1 MASNFDFLK
10 SAWTTLLEDAVEAEL
25 NVFRSPRT
33 TVFYARRTLERTVLW
48 LYANDAGLMKP
59 YQENLAALIHDPK
72 FREILPTSLF
82 QNVRLI
88 HKLGNLAVH
97 SDTSINSTDALH
109 SARMLHAVL
118 GWVARVYSKTP
129 LTVPPFDDS
138 LVPRPSA
145 PAVPDRTS
153 EQLKQLQQELGA
165 KDKELAERE
174 ERLKQTDEE
183 IAQLKQ
189 QIAELRESREKNVP
203 VEIINEATT
212 RDLFIDVLLREA
224 GWNPHGPNVY
234 EFPVKGMPNTTGDG
248 FVDYV
253 LWGKNGLPLGVVEAK
268 RTKRDPQE
276 GQRQAELYA
285 DCLAQTFK
293 QRPVIYYTNGYE
305 TWMWDDHNYPPREVQ
320 GFYTQDE
327 LQLLINR
334 RGSRQDITTAA
345 LNHEIVERH
354 YQHEAIRRVTETFG
368 HDRQRRALLV
378 MATGTG
384 KTRISIAA
392 VELLM
397 KADWV
402 RRVLFLADRNGL
414 LTQAKRNFAKWLP
427 STSAVDITQEK
438 EDDDSRIVFST
449 YPTMMNS
456 IDDERRDGVNR
467 FGVGH
472 FDLVIIDE
480 AHRSVYSKYK
490 AIFEYFDSLLLGL
503 TATPRADADRD
514 TYDLFNLEKGVP
526 TAAYELEQ
534 AVADEYLVP
543 FTPIAVPLKFLR
555 KGVKYADLS
564 DDEKTEYEEKFY
576 DEETGQIPPEIDAA
590 ALNRWLFN
598 EDTVDQVLAYVMQHG
613 LKVEGGDKLGKTIV
627 FAANQPHADYIV
639 ERFDINYPHLAG
651 KFCRT
656 IHNKVSYVQS
666 LIDDFSVPNK
676 QPQIAV
682 SVDMLDTGID
692 IPECVN
698 LVFFKRVR
706 SKTKF
711 WQMIGRG
718 TRLCLDLFGP
728 GLHKESFN
736 IFDFCENLE
745 YFGRNPEG
753 VEAAVQE
760 GVKTKIF
767 RRRLALI
774 DLLVRTPK
782 ADESLAGLRGE
793 IADML
798 HHDVAHMNADSFVVR
813 PHRRYV
819 EKFSQRDA
827 WNDLGPGDFVDVN
840 QHLAD
845 LPTPNDGDE
854 FARRFDLL
862 LLNLQLGVLESSPF
876 VPRWEQQVREIAGG
890 LEQKESIPAVKQQ
903 LELIQELQTDEFWQ
917 DITLPMLEK
926 VRRKLRSLVQFLDPE
941 GKRDNVYTDFEDEL
955 GEATTVEGLIK
966 RDDSLK
972 NYRLKVE
979 RFVREHEDHPT
990 IARLKQNQPIT
1001 AADIDAL
1008 EAILFSPEAAVDR
1021 VRFQQT
1027 YGTDKPLGKLIR
1039 EIVGLDTNAAKQA
1052 FAEFLS
1058 LGTLSADQITFIN
1071 QIIDH
1076 LVHNGTMDPA
1086 DLFKPPFT
1094 DMHDQGLI
1102 GVLPQLAHDLVRA
1115 IRQINENALVA

>member
-1 MASNFDFLK
+1 MSSNFEFLK
-10 SAWTTLLEDAVEAEL
+10 SDWATLHEDAAQTES
-25 NVFRSPRT
+25 NVFPSPRT
-33 TVFYARRTLERTVLW
+33 AVFYARRALERAVIW
-48 LYANDAGLMKP
+48 LYANDAGLKKP
-59 YQENLAALIHDPK
+59 YQENLAALIHEPT
-72 FREILPTSLF
+72 FRDILPTSLF
-82 QNVRLI
+82 QHVRLI

-109 SARMLHAVL
+109 SSRMLHAIL
-118 GWVARVYSKTP
+118 SWVVRIYSRTAE
-129 LTVPPFDDS
+129 TIPPFDDS

-145 PAVPDRTS
+145 PVVADRTS
-153 EQLKQLQQELGA
+153 EQLQQLQQQLGQ
-165 KDKELAERE
+165 KDSELAARE
-174 ERLKQTDEE
+174 ARLKQTDEE
-183 IAQLKQ
+183 IEQLKQ
-189 QIAELRESREKNVP
+189 QIAELRKAREKTVP
-203 VEIINEATT
+203 VEIINETTT

-234 EFPVKGMPNTTGDG
+234 EFPVKGMPNTTGEG
-248 FVDYV
+248 YVDYV
-253 LWGKNGLPLGVVEAK
+253 LWGKNGLPLAVVEAK
-268 RTKRDPQE
+268 RTKRDAQE

-285 DCLAQTFK
+285 DCLEQSFK
-293 QRPVIYYTNGYE
+293 QRPAIYYTNGYE
-305 TWMWDDHNYPPREVQ
+305 TWMWDDHNYAPRQVQ

-334 RGSRQDITTAA
+334 RGSQQDITDAD
-345 LNHEIVERH
+345 LNHDIVDRY

-368 HDRQRRALLV
+368 NDRQRRALLV

-414 LTQAKRNFAKWLP
+414 LTQAKRNFAKWMP
-427 STSAVDITQEK
+427 NTSAVDITQEK

-449 YPTMMNS
+449 YSTMMNS
-456 IDDERRDGVNR
+456 IDDERHGGVNR

-514 TYDLFNLEKGVP
+514 TYDLFGLEKGVP
-526 TAAYELEQ
+526 TSAYELEQ
-534 AVADEYLVP
+534 AVADDYLVP
-543 FTPIAVPLKFLR
+543 FKPIAVPIKFIQQ
-555 KGVKYADLS
+555 GVKYSELS
-564 DDEKTEYEEKFY
+564 EDEQKEYEEKFY
-576 DEETGQIPPEIDAA
+576 DEETGILPSEIDAG

-598 EDTVDQVLAYVMQHG
+598 TDTVDQVLAYVMSNG
-613 LKVEGGDKLGKTIV
+613 TKVEGGDKLGKTIV
-627 FAANQPHADYIV
+627 FAANQQHADFIV
-639 ERFDINYPHLAG
+639 ERFDVNYPHLAG

-656 IHNKVSYVQS
+656 IHNKVGYAQS
-666 LIDDFSVPNK
+666 LIDDFSLANK
-676 QPQIAV
+676 LPQIAV

-692 IPECVN
+692 VPECVN

-718 TRLCLDLFGP
+718 TRLCPDLFGP
-728 GLHKESFN
+728 GLRKEFFN

-745 YFGRNPEG
+745 YFGNNPAG
-753 VEAAVQE
+753 VQSAVQE

-774 DLLVRTPK
+774 DLLARTPN
-782 ADESLAGLRGE
+782 ADESLVILRTE
-793 IADML
+793 IADIL
-798 HHDVAHMNADSFVVR
+798 HHNIEHTNIDSFVVR

-819 EKFSQRDA
+819 EKYKQRAA
-827 WNDLGPGDFVDVN
+827 WNELSPSDFVDAN

-845 LPTPNDGDE
+845 LPTPDDGDE

-862 LLNLQLGVLESSPF
+862 MLNLQLGQLESSPF
-876 VPRWEQQVREIAGG
+876 IQRWQQQVREIASG
-890 LEQKESIPAVKQQ
+890 LEQKEAIPAVKRE
-903 LELIQELQTDEFWQ
+903 LALIQEIQTDEFWQ
-917 DITLPMLEK
+917 DITLPMLEN
-926 VRRKLRSLVQFLDPE
+926 VRRKLRSLVQFLDPQ
-941 GKRDNVYTDFEDEL
+941 GKREIVYTDFKDEL
-955 GEATTVEGLIK
+955 GEAITIDGLIK

-979 RFVREHEDHPT
+979 RFIREHEDHPT
-990 IARLKQNQPIT
+990 IARLKHNEPIT
-1001 AADIDAL
+1001 AADIEAL
-1008 EAILFSPEAAVDR
+1008 EAMLFSTDAAMDR
-1021 VRFQQT
+1021 ERFQQT

-1039 EIVGLDTNAAKQA
+1039 EIVGLDANAAKQA
-1052 FAEFLS
+1052 FAQFLS
-1058 LGTLSADQITFIN
+1058 ASTLSADQITFIN

-1076 LVHNGTMDPA
+1076 LVHNGTLDPA

-1102 GVLPQLAHDLVRA
+1102 GVLPQLAQSVVQA
-1115 IRQINENALVA
+1115 IRRINENALVA